1 MGLKFNKIIGST
13 NINDT
18 IPRYLSSGVFKP
30 NKTKRTISNA
40 MDVSNPSNFS
50 RIEKLFKNDFKL
62 LTKKMISE
70 KVTEIETKNEIKKI
84 FKKFGYVLD
93 PHGAVGLVGLKRNLY
108 KNEVGVFF
116 ETAHPIK
123 FLNSI
128 KKIIKLKEDFFNISG
143 YKIIFFSK
151 TSISKGIVN
160 FSITLTHLY
169 VKTPSSILYSK
180 LGILM
185 SLKYWLKNVD
195 KSNPIFKEI

>member
-1 MGLKFNKIIGST
+1 
-13 NINDT
+13 
-18 IPRYLSSGVFKP
+18 
-30 NKTKRTISNA
+30 
-40 MDVSNPSNFS
+40 MDVSNPNNFS
-50 RIEKLFKNDFKL
+50 RIEKLYKNDFKL

-128 KKIIKLKEDFFNISG
+128 KKIIKLKEDFFNISSNFNSEERIYSIKNN
-143 YKIIFFSK
+143 YK
-151 TSISKGIVN
+151 
-160 FSITLTHLY
+160 TLT
-169 VKTPSSILYSK
+169 KFIESI
-180 LGILM
+180 
-185 SLKYWLKNVD
+185 N
-195 KSNPIFKEI
+195 

>member
-1 MGLKFNKIIGST
+1 
-13 NINDT
+13 
-18 IPRYLSSGVFKP
+18 
-30 NKTKRTISNA
+30 

-108 KNEVGVFF
+108 NNEVGVFF

-128 KKIIKLKEDFFNISG
+128 KKIIKLKEDFFNISSNFNSEERIYSIKNN
-143 YKIIFFSK
+143 YKSLTKFIE
-151 TSISKGIVN
+151 SIN
-160 FSITLTHLY
+160 
-169 VKTPSSILYSK
+169 
-180 LGILM
+180 
-185 SLKYWLKNVD
+185 
-195 KSNPIFKEI
+195 